1 MPSALA
7 VTGVTKR
14 LSGSMV
20 VDGVSLEVPEG
31 SVFGFL
37 GPNGAGKTTT
47 IRMLLGLVR
56 PDSGSVELLGA
67 RGSKIRSVLPRV
79 GALIEGP
86 GYVPYL
92 SARDNLSRLLAAE
105 GVRRRDR
112 AAAVEAAIER
122 VGLGSAAGKAVG
134 RYSLGMRQRLGLAG
148 ALLRD
153 RDLYILDEPT
163 NGLDPSGMREVR
175 RLIQELAA
183 SGKTVFVSTHLLSE
197 AEQFC
202 SHVAFM
208 SQGRLVASGSR
219 EELRREFPAE
229 VVLRVSPETAVLSRL
244 GIRVVE
250 ADAAWARVAVPE
262 DGLPS
267 AVSELV
273 AGGVSI
279 YGFEGGQRS
288 LEDIFVAEVGEGFDV
303 R

>member
-1 MPSALA
+1 MAAAIA
-7 VTGVTKR
+7 VAELTKR
-14 LSGSMV
+14 LGGSTV
-20 VDGVSLEVPEG
+20 VDSVSLEVPEG

-47 IRMLLGLVR
+47 IRMLLGLVH
-56 PDSGSVELLGA
+56 PDAGSVELLGA
-67 RGSKIRSVLPRV
+67 KGPAIRSILHRV
-79 GALIEGP
+79 GAMIEGP

-112 AAAVEAAIER
+112 AAAIESAIER
-122 VGLGSAAGKAVG
+122 VGLTNAANKPLS
-134 RYSLGMRQRLGLAG
+134 RYSMGMRQRFAIAG

-175 RLIQELAA
+175 RLIQDLAA

-197 AEQFC
+197 AEQIC

-208 SQGRLVASGSR
+208 SQGRLVAAGSR
-219 EELRREFPAE
+219 EELQREFPTE
-229 VVLRVSPETAVLSRL
+229 VVLRISWAGQVVSHLPVRVLEVN
-244 GIRVVE
+244 GE
-250 ADAAWARVAVPE
+250 QARVAVLE
-262 DGLPS
+262 DRLPD
-267 AVSELV
+267 ALAELV
-273 AGGVSI
+273 AAGISVL
-279 YGFEGGQRS
+279 GFENGHRS
-288 LEDIFVAEVGEGFDV
+288 LEEIFIAEVGEGFDV